1 MLREEGIKKCRLL
14 EEKKFAET
22 TSANTS
28 IYDLPLSEPL
38 NFETR
43 PQFTARLKYKHRHE
57 VNIDES
63 ILAEIMSIFGE
74 VKRVELLGTDDR
86 YAYARIHFDDINA
99 LNAATE
105 YNYSTAQKW
114 DGTDVRKLAS
124 LLRSC
129 KKDFG
134 PEGGKW
140 TNNPVV
146 NAVLDKYVQSISDK
160 KEVAVWIP
168 GFVF

>member
-1 MLREEGIKKCRLL
+1 
-14 EEKKFAET
+14 
-22 TSANTS
+22 
-28 IYDLPLSEPL
+28 
-38 NFETR
+38 
-43 PQFTARLKYKHRHE
+43 
-57 VNIDES
+57 
-63 ILAEIMSIFGE
+63 MSIFGE
-74 VKRVELLGTDDR
+74 VKRVELLDTDDR
-86 YAYARIHFDDINA
+86 YAQARIHFDDINA

-105 YNYSTAQKW
+105 YDYSTAQKW

-134 PEGGKW
+134 PEVGEW

-160 KEVAVWIP
+160 KKVAV
-168 GFVF
+168 